1 MTSAEGLEPAR
12 TLEERLR
19 FVSPGKE
26 PRASDSA
33 GNISSLIGQLAS
45 LAEKQSQTYALAQP
59 QHPTHQST
67 QGSGENQPEHQASR
81 EPKVPREPWQ
91 VCTKPD
97 SCRKIYMVEE
107 DGWQIVDEYGEKTDV
122 PSASPSPPS
131 ECVFD
136 PSSETIAPSE
146 ESPIFMKQ
154 DTIDQ
159 FQWRIS
165 NLPYPESVY
174 DITVDDRNQQIV
186 VRTQNRKYFKRINVP
201 ELTDFGLQLR
211 NELLSW
217 RYQRNTLVVS
227 YAKPSKA
234 ASLQ

>member
-1 MTSAEGLEPAR
+1 MASAQGLETTHA
-12 TLEERLR
+12 LQERLR
-19 FVSPGKE
+19 FVSPTKE

-45 LAEKQSQTYALAQP
+45 LAERHSQTYALAQP
-59 QHPTHQST
+59 QPPIHQSVVG
-67 QGSGENQPEHQASR
+67 GSENQSD
-81 EPKVPREPWQ
+81 PKAPREPWQ
-91 VCTKPD
+91 LCTKPE
-97 SCRKIYMVEE
+97 SCKKIYMVEE

-146 ESPIFMKQ
+146 ESPIFTRH
-154 DTIDQ
+154 DTIEH

-186 VRTQNRKYFKRINVP
+186 IRTNNRKYFKRIDVP
-201 ELTDFGLQLR
+201 ELTDLGMQLR
-211 NELLSW
+211 DEFLSW
-217 RYQRNTLVVS
+217 GCERDTLVVS
-227 YAKPSKA
+227 YARPPKA
-234 ASLQ
+234 DFVQGHI